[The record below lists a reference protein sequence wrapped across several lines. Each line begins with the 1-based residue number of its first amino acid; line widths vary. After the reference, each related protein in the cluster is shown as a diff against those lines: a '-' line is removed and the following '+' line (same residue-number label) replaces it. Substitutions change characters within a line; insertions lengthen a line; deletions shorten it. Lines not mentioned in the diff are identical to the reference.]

1 MSANASNGT
10 ATPSPSTSATV
21 PLSTTLSTAPPTHPM
36 TSTQSAPGPET
47 LLPVI
52 LVIAAVV
59 IALIVAC
66 ILFRRRQVRR
76 KKNFTRQLEITNRRI
91 RAIGMLKA
99 RAEHELASWPHQQTS
114 QSHNQFQI
122 AGEVQSTVVPLG
134 NASVLPN
141 DSFLSSVPRQ
151 PPHVG
156 FPVEVHIQRRHSSNT
171 VNIPQVTSSLG
182 NISAHRNHLRRHS
195 SEYFQ
200 PAVKQAVC
208 GFPPRF
214 SRLRIADS
222 DCPPRPGNVTD
233 IVTDTEIKSASHA
246 ATQGSSFA
254 QVESSNLESFYPSSA
269 CGSPCW
275 ANIDPSKVGAVVR
288 EQWTGTP
295 LASEVSTVTDSQTC
309 VSSHTTH
316 QSEKWV

>member
-1 MSANASNGT
+1 M
-10 ATPSPSTSATV
+10 
-21 PLSTTLSTAPPTHPM
+21 
-36 TSTQSAPGPET
+36 
-47 LLPVI
+47 
-52 LVIAAVV
+52 
-59 IALIVAC
+59 
-66 ILFRRRQVRR
+66 RR

-99 RAEHELASWPHQQTS
+99 KAEHELASWPHQQTS
-114 QSHNQFQI
+114 QSRNQI
-122 AGEVQSTVVPLG
+122 VGEAQSAVVPAA
-134 NASVLPN
+134 NASLLPS
-141 DSFLSSVPRQ
+141 DSSLSSVPRQ
-151 PPHVG
+151 PSHVG
-156 FPVEVHIQRRHSSNT
+156 FPVEVHIPRHHSSNT

-182 NISAHRNHLRRHS
+182 SMAARHNRLRRHS

-200 PAVKQAVC
+200 PAVKPAVC

-222 DCPPRPGNVTD
+222 DCPPRPGNVAD
-233 IVTDTEIKSASHA
+233 VATDTEIKSASHA

-254 QVESSNLESFYPSSA
+254 QVESSNLESFYPSSAA

>member
-1 MSANASNGT
+1 MSANVSNGT
-10 ATPSPSTSATV
+10 VTRSPATATV
-21 PLSTTLSTAPPTHPM
+21 PASTALSTAPPTHAL
-36 TSTQSAPGPET
+36 STNQSTAPGPET

-52 LVIAAVV
+52 LVVAAVL
-59 IALIVAC
+59 IALVVAC

-76 KKNFTRQLEITNRRI
+76 KKNFSRQLEMTNRRI

-99 RAEHELASWPHQQTS
+99 RAEHELASWPHQSS
-114 QSHNQFQI
+114 QSQNQVT
-122 AGEVQSTVVPLG
+122 GEVQSAVVAAG
-134 NASVLPN
+134 NATPPPD
-141 DSFLSSVPRQ
+141 DSSLSSVLRQ
-151 PPHVG
+151 PQHVG

-171 VNIPQVTSSLG
+171 VNIPQVVCSLG
-182 NISAHRNHLRRHS
+182 SIATHNKHVRRHS

-200 PAVKQAVC
+200 PATNPT

-222 DCPPRPGNVTD
+222 DCPARASNVPDT
-233 IVTDTEIKSASHA
+233 VTDTEVKSASHA

-269 CGSPCW
+269 CESPCW
-275 ANIDPSKVGAVVR
+275 ANIDPSKVGVVVR

-295 LASEVSTVTDSQTC
+295 LASEASTVTDSQTF
-309 VSSHTTH
+309 VSSHVTH